1 MELSNET
8 LLALVHFCPSFIP
21 LLRQISSPRRNSWRN
36 KALPALLRRYL
47 LSFDYATRQRI
58 PSSFLC
64 RPQDPPPLQG
74 TSDAEERYVCLLSR
88 LDSRFICG
96 AAVVAD
102 TKV

>member
-64 RPQDPPPLQG
+64 RPQDPPPCKAPRMRRKG
-74 TSDAEERYVCLLSR
+74 MSAFCRDWTPGS
-88 LDSRFICG
+88 F
-96 AAVVAD
+96 VARRW
-102 TKV
+102 